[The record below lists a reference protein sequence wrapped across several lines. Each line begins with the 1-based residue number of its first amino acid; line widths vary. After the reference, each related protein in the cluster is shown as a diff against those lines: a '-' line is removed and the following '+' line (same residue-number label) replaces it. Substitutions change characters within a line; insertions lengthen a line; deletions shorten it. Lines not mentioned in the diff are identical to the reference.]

1 MKKCTGAVISWL
13 IQQQA
18 ITEED
23 REIYTYAV
31 DNMVF
36 LLMPLAMVL
45 VIGGII
51 HTIRQGIVMIIPFML
66 LRKFSGGYHAKTL
79 FRCMIISCLLL
90 FLCME
95 ITIHISYSWNIL
107 MFAGIAGSSLIIQ
120 SPIDSE
126 NKRLE
131 EVQKRQYRKIVCG
144 FVMFFLALIFI
155 LWKLNAQKYAV
166 SIAVGIWLS
175 AGLQIPCLI
184 K

>member
-36 LLMPLAMVL
+36 LLIPLAMVL

-90 FLCME
+90 FPV
-95 ITIHISYSWNIL
+95 SYTHL
-107 MFAGIAGSSLIIQ
+107 TL
-120 SPIDSE
+120 PTT
-126 NKRLE
+126 
-131 EVQKRQYRKIVCG
+131 
-144 FVMFFLALIFI
+144 
-155 LWKLNAQKYAV
+155 
-166 SIAVGIWLS
+166 
-175 AGLQIPCLI
+175 
-184 K
+184 